1 MSDSNNI
8 TVLNPG
14 LNKNLLAQVDVI
26 YKHSNELS
34 FKTRARYF
42 EATKRFCKFLADN
55 FRLQNFKNVEDRH
68 FKAYVEHLKENN
80 AAATIQS
87 DLSGI
92 RYFHRKSGSKNRLS
106 KNDKLSL
113 PKRATGKKDHSF
125 LKTEIDGMRQLAID
139 QGRQDVVIAIDF
151 AHEFGLRL
159 EEICTLRVEYLMS
172 ALKTGQ
178 LVIKG
183 KGG

>member
-1 MSDSNNI
+1 MSDSNDI
-8 TVLNPG
+8 TVLNSG
-14 LNKNLLAQVDVI
+14 VYKNLLAQVDAI

-92 RYFHRKSGSKNRLS
+92 RYFHRKSGSENRLS
-106 KNDKLSL
+106 KNDKLQVQ
-113 PKRATGKKDHSF
+113 KFKD
-125 LKTEIDGMRQLAID
+125 AIIFMY
-139 QGRQDVVIAIDF
+139 R
-151 AHEFGLRL
+151 
-159 EEICTLRVEYLMS
+159 
-172 ALKTGQ
+172 
-178 LVIKG
+178 
-183 KGG
+183 

>member
-1 MSDSNNI
+1 MSDSNNT
-8 TVLNPG
+8 TVQNSG
-14 LNKNLLAQVDVI
+14 VYKNLLAQIESI

-68 FKAYVEHLKENN
+68 FKAYVEYLKENN

-106 KNDKLSL
+106 PNSKLTL
-113 PKRATGKKDHSF
+113 PKRATGKEDHSF
-125 LKTEIDGMRQLAID
+125 LKTEIDSMRQLAIT
-139 QGRQDVVIAIDF
+139 QGRQNVVIAIDF
-151 AHEFGLRL
+151 AGEFGLRL

-178 LVIKG
+178 LVKLIH
-183 KGG
+183 

>member
-14 LNKNLLAQVDVI
+14 LYKNLLAQIEAI

-55 FRLQNFKNVEDRH
+55 YRLQNFKNVEDRH

-80 AAATIQS
+80 SAATIQS

-92 RYFHRKSGSKNRLS
+92 VQIISNYTALLCTQINRPCLTALAFY
-106 KNDKLSL
+106 NKLPVL
-113 PKRATGKKDHSF
+113 
-125 LKTEIDGMRQLAID
+125 
-139 QGRQDVVIAIDF
+139 
-151 AHEFGLRL
+151 
-159 EEICTLRVEYLMS
+159 
-172 ALKTGQ
+172 
-178 LVIKG
+178 
-183 KGG
+183 

>member
-14 LNKNLLAQVDVI
+14 LYKNLLAQVESI

-34 FKTRARYF
+34 FKTRARYY

-80 AAATIQS
+80 SAATIQS
-87 DLSGI
+87 DLSGV
-92 RYFHRKSGSKNRLS
+92 R
-106 KNDKLSL
+106 
-113 PKRATGKKDHSF
+113 
-125 LKTEIDGMRQLAID
+125 
-139 QGRQDVVIAIDF
+139 
-151 AHEFGLRL
+151 
-159 EEICTLRVEYLMS
+159 
-172 ALKTGQ
+172 
-178 LVIKG
+178 
-183 KGG
+183 